1 MSATNK
7 KQLMNLIH
15 VALMLLMMV
24 GGAFLPTLG
33 SITPL
38 GMKTLGIFFGTVY
51 GWSTLGMVW
60 PSQTAKSIIRWRSYP
75 SSVGYAATFSPDG
88 EGFCYLQKLFS
99 LHTRFRFIDRLKRP
113 SGRFYYARNLHWATA
128 LKKASMVGASFLSLR
143 QKMKTLLSMFS
154 ARGMVWMLSKRGPLQ

>member
-7 KQLMNLIH
+7 KQLMNIIH

-75 SSVGYAATFSPDG
+75 SSVGYAATFSPGG
-88 EGFCYLQKLFS
+88 EGFCYL
-99 LHTRFRFIDRLKRP
+99 
-113 SGRFYYARNLHWATA
+113 
-128 LKKASMVGASFLSLR
+128 
-143 QKMKTLLSMFS
+143 
-154 ARGMVWMLSKRGPLQ
+154 

>member
-7 KQLMNLIH
+7 KQLMNIIH

-60 PSQTAKSIIRWRSYP
+60 PSQTAKSISRSAHTPHP
-75 SSVGYAATFSPDG
+75 SATPPPSPQM
-88 EGFCYLQKLFS
+88 EKAFAIYRNFS
-99 LHTRFRFIDRLKRP
+99 LYIHVL
-113 SGRFYYARNLHWATA
+113 G
-128 LKKASMVGASFLSLR
+128 LS
-143 QKMKTLLSMFS
+143 TD
-154 ARGMVWMLSKRGPLQ
+154 